1 MYLPNVKV
9 CQTFKALKET
19 RLKIFKHHKL
29 KPSFSIINK
38 DKKAKD
44 RIGAGDKPP
53 PPSINR
59 SINPNMIQLKSIIPN
74 VNQFDQVSSNLNQ
87 LDLISSNWNQFEPT

>member
-19 RLKIFKHHKL
+19 SLKIFKHHKL

-74 VNQFDQVSSNLNQ
+74 VNQFDQVCAKLNQ
-87 LDLISSNWNQFEPT
+87 VNQI